1 PAQAPGQ
8 EPHGHAAGQPGRADD
23 PARRRD
29 GTHPAGQQ
37 QHLLPGQRAVVGGL
51 GARRAPGGDALVH
64 PAHDRAAPRAP
75 DLPPAPLPAGRG
87 ARGRRLRAQGRGVA
101 GHRRG
106 ADDRRGV
113 ERSSEQVP
121 DHVPQRLRDPR
132 AQLPRRTDRGRLG
145 AGGVQRLRQRRR
157 CGAARRGV
165 RRRVG
170 GRARHGRH
178 HRRRLRLRRRPAARP
193 PRPFDADPHAAPGDG
208 RGRGAR
214 RRRPRAHGPRLTHE
228 KESPAVSLETG
239 PRPTTRETPSRRSRP
254 AATGAQPAVRRVPT
268 STYRLQ
274 LHAGFT
280 ADDAAA
286 VVPYLARLGVG
297 HLFCS
302 PVLQAAPGSMH
313 GYDVVD
319 HSRIGEEIGGEAALR
334 RLAETAHAH
343 GLGLVVDVVPNHMAI
358 PTPIWHN
365 RALWSVLRDG
375 PGSPYADWFDLD
387 PSAELSILVPVLG
400 RPIGAVLADGEITVG
415 REEVPQQDG
424 TRVTETVVRYYDHV
438 LPVAAGTEHLGL
450 ADLLDRQ
457 WYRLA
462 YWKVSDE
469 ELNYRRF
476 FDVDTLAA
484 VRVEDPAVFEAT
496 HRTLLQL
503 QGEGVID
510 GYRTD
515 PRGYLRDLE
524 RATDGAWTVIEK
536 ILEGEEHLPGDFP
549 CAGTTGYDALW
560 RVTGL
565 FHDPHGALGLTHLW
579 QRRTGDLRP
588 FEEVAAES
596 TDLVVTTSLWAEIER
611 LTALIHGICQDDI
624 RLRDTTRRNIQKVV
638 VALLTSMDRYR
649 AYIVPGEPAPGA
661 ERAVIE
667 QAAAR
672 AQARLGDDEDLAA
685 TLELVVA
692 LVCGDEAGS
701 AGRSRSAERDEV
713 VVRFAQTCGPV
724 HAKGLED
731 TAFYRYTRFLAVN
744 EVGSA
749 PERIGVESD
758 VLHDHAL
765 HMVRTRPD
773 AMTTLSTHD
782 TKRSEDVRARL
793 AVLTE
798 QPLEWALVVQ
808 DLDRATSAHRGDR
821 VDGAIELLLWQTL
834 AACWELPGS
843 GAAPLDADRLEGYL
857 AKAMREAKTHTT
869 WTEQDA
875 EYERE
880 VQALG
885 RAALESEEVAAILAD
900 WTRRTAAVQRAA
912 ILGQKLVQLTMPGV
926 PDVYRS
932 EEHT

>member
-1 PAQAPGQ
+1 M
-8 EPHGHAAGQPGRADD
+8 
-23 PARRRD
+23 
-29 GTHPAGQQ
+29 
-37 QHLLPGQRAVVGGL
+37 
-51 GARRAPGGDALVH
+51 
-64 PAHDRAAPRAP
+64 
-75 DLPPAPLPAGRG
+75 
-87 ARGRRLRAQGRGVA
+87 
-101 GHRRG
+101 
-106 ADDRRGV
+106 
-113 ERSSEQVP
+113 
-121 DHVPQRLRDPR
+121 
-132 AQLPRRTDRGRLG
+132 
-145 AGGVQRLRQRRR
+145 
-157 CGAARRGV
+157 
-165 RRRVG
+165 
-170 GRARHGRH
+170 
-178 HRRRLRLRRRPAARP
+178 
-193 PRPFDADPHAAPGDG
+193 
-208 RGRGAR
+208 
-214 RRRPRAHGPRLTHE
+214 
-228 KESPAVSLETG
+228 SLETG

-254 AATGAQPAVRRVPT
+254 AVTGAQPAVRRVPT

-280 ADDAAA
+280 ADDA
-286 VVPYLARLGVG
+286 VEIVPYLARLGVG

-302 PVLQAAPGSMH
+302 PVLQAAPGSTH

-319 HSRIGEEIGGEAALR
+319 HTRISEEIGGEEALR
-334 RLAETAHAH
+334 RLAEAAHAH
-343 GLGLVVDVVPNHMAI
+343 GMGIVVDVVPNHMSI

-375 PGSPYADWFDLD
+375 PASAFADWFDL
-387 PSAELSILVPVLG
+387 ELSGERSVLVPVLG
-400 RPIGAVLADGEITVG
+400 RPIGAVLADGEITMGV
-415 REEVPQQDG
+415 EEVPQADG
-424 TRVTETVVRYYDHV
+424 SVAEETVVRYYDHV

-510 GYRTD
+510 GYRIDHPDGLSD

-536 ILEGEEHLPGDFP
+536 ILEGEERLPGDFP

-672 AQARLGDDEDLAA
+672 ALARLGDDEDLAA

-744 EVGSA
+744 EVGSD

-875 EYERE
+875 EYEHE

-926 PDVYRS
+926 PDVYQGNESVDLSLVDPDNRREVDHAAHAARLGRMIEGARPEGIGDEKLWLTHRALVLRRERPDLFQGRDAAYHPLPTTTGHAVAFGRACGEGPVEVVTVVTRLAHGLAQRGGWGES
-932 EEHT
+932 RIGLPEGRWRDVLGGAEHEGGMVPLAELLDDSPVALLVRVGATPTGALPVPHPLEETR

>member
-1 PAQAPGQ
+1 MSIDQ
-8 EPHGHAAGQPGRADD
+8 
-23 PARRRD
+23 
-29 GTHPAGQQ
+29 
-37 QHLLPGQRAVVGGL
+37 
-51 GARRAPGGDALVH
+51 
-64 PAHDRAAPRAP
+64 
-75 DLPPAPLPAGRG
+75 
-87 ARGRRLRAQGRGVA
+87 GRR
-101 GHRRG
+101 
-106 ADDRRGV
+106 
-113 ERSSEQVP
+113 S
-121 DHVPQRLRDPR
+121 
-132 AQLPRRTDRGRLG
+132 
-145 AGGVQRLRQRRR
+145 
-157 CGAARRGV
+157 
-165 RRRVG
+165 
-170 GRARHGRH
+170 
-178 HRRRLRLRRRPAARP
+178 PAARP
-193 PRPFDADPHAAPGDG
+193 D
-208 RGRGAR
+208 
-214 RRRPRAHGPRLTHE
+214 
-228 KESPAVSLETG
+228 S
-239 PRPTTRETPSRRSRP
+239 PTTAALPVIRP
-254 AATGAQPAVRRVPT
+254 VPT

-476 FDVDTLAA
+476 FDVDTLAGLQ
-484 VRVEDPAVFEAT
+484 VELPHVFSAT
-496 HRTLLQL
+496 HETLLRL

-510 GYRTD
+510 GYRIDHPDGLAD

-524 RATDGAWTVIEK
+524 EATGGAWTVVEK
-536 ILEGEEHLPGDFP
+536 ILEGEEQLPGDFP

-560 RVTGL
+560 RVGGL
-565 FHDPHGALGLTHLW
+565 FHDPYGAIGLTHLW

-588 FEEVAAES
+588 FAEVATES
-596 TDLVVTTSLWAEIER
+596 TDQIISTSLWAEIER
-611 LTALIHGICQDDI
+611 LTALLHRICQEDI
-624 RLRDTTRRNIQKVV
+624 RLRDITRRNLQRAL
-638 VALLTSMDRYR
+638 VALLGSMDRYR

-661 ERAVIE
+661 EREVIE
-667 QAAAR
+667 EAAAR
-672 AQARLGDDEDLAA
+672 ARVRLGEDEDVVS
-685 TLELVVA
+685 TLEIVVA
-692 LVCGDEAGS
+692 LVCGDEVGS
-701 AGRSRSAERDEV
+701 AGRTRSAERDEV

-744 EVGSA
+744 EVGA
-749 PERIGVESD
+749 DPDRIGVEPD
-758 VLHDHAL
+758 QLHDHAL
-765 HMVRTRPD
+765 TMVRTRPD
-773 AMTTLSTHD
+773 SMTTLSTHD

-798 QPLEWALVVQ
+798 QPLAWALVVQ
-808 DLDRATSAHRGDR
+808 DLDRATAEHRGDR

-834 AACWELPGS
+834 AGCWELPGS
-843 GAAPLDADRLEGYL
+843 GAAPLTAERLEGYL
-857 AKAMREAKTHTT
+857 LKAMREAKTHTT
-869 WTEQDA
+869 WTAQDA
-875 EYERE
+875 EYEQQ
-880 VQALG
+880 VLG
-885 RAALESEEVAAILAD
+885 LARAALASEEVAGILEG
-900 WTRRTAAVQRAA
+900 WTRRTAAAQRSA

-926 PDVYRS
+926 PDVYQGNETIDLSLVDPDNRRPVDHAAHRDRLARMIDGAGPDGIGDEKLWLTHRALVLRRERPELFQGREAS
-932 EEHT
+932 YRPLPTTTGHALAFGRGRGEGELEVVTVVTRLAHGLAQRGGWGESWIALPEGRWRDALTGTELPGGQVPLGELLEQWPVALLVRLGTDEERR

>member
-1 PAQAPGQ
+1 MS
-8 EPHGHAAGQPGRADD
+8 
-23 PARRRD
+23 
-29 GTHPAGQQ
+29 T
-37 QHLLPGQRAVVGGL
+37 
-51 GARRAPGGDALVH
+51 
-64 PAHDRAAPRAP
+64 
-75 DLPPAPLPAGRG
+75 
-87 ARGRRLRAQGRGVA
+87 
-101 GHRRG
+101 
-106 ADDRRGV
+106 
-113 ERSSEQVP
+113 
-121 DHVPQRLRDPR
+121 
-132 AQLPRRTDRGRLG
+132 
-145 AGGVQRLRQRRR
+145 
-157 CGAARRGV
+157 
-165 RRRVG
+165 
-170 GRARHGRH
+170 
-178 HRRRLRLRRRPAARP
+178 
-193 PRPFDADPHAAPGDG
+193 
-208 RGRGAR
+208 
-214 RRRPRAHGPRLTHE
+214 
-228 KESPAVSLETG
+228 ETG
-239 PRPTTRETPSRRSRP
+239 PRPPRQGTSPRPAPRP
-254 AATGAQPAVRRVPT
+254 AAGTTPPVRPVPT

-280 ADDAAA
+280 ADDAAEL
-286 VVPYLARLGVG
+286 VPYLARLGVG
-297 HLFCS
+297 HVFCS
-302 PVLQAAPGSMH
+302 PVLQAAPGSTH

-334 RLAETAHAH
+334 RLSDAAHAH
-343 GLGLVVDVVPNHMAI
+343 GMGVIVDVVPNHMSI

-375 PGSPYADWFDLD
+375 PASPYADWFDVDLAGER
-387 PSAELSILVPVLG
+387 SVLVPVLG
-400 RPIGAVLADGEITVG
+400 RPVGAVLADGEITVG
-415 REEVPQQDG
+415 TAAVPRADG
-424 TRVTETVVRYYDHV
+424 TTARETVVRYYDHV

-450 ADLLDRQ
+450 ADLLERQ

-462 YWKVSDE
+462 YWKVADD

-484 VRVEDPAVFEAT
+484 VRVELPAVFEAT
-496 HRTLLQL
+496 HRTLLRL
-503 QGEGVID
+503 QAEGVID
-510 GYRTD
+510 GYRIDHPDGLAD

-524 RATDGAWTVIEK
+524 RATGGAWTVIEK

-596 TDLVVTTSLWAEIER
+596 TDLVVSTSLWAEIER

-638 VALLTSMDRYR
+638 VALLGAMDRYR
-649 AYIVPGEPAPGA
+649 AYIVPGESAPGA

-672 AQARLGDDEDLAA
+672 ARTRLGDDEDVVA

-701 AGRSRSAERDEV
+701 AGRRRSAERDEL
-713 VVRFAQTCGPV
+713 VVRFGQTCGPV

-744 EVGSA
+744 EVGA
-749 PERIGVESD
+749 DPDRIGTSADE
-758 VLHDHAL
+758 LHDHAL

-798 QPLEWALVVQ
+798 QPSQWALVVQ
-808 DLDRATSAHRGDR
+808 DLDRAVHAERGDR
-821 VDGAIELLLWQTL
+821 VDGPIELLLWQTL

-843 GAAPLDADRLEGYL
+843 GAAPIDAARLEGYL
-857 AKAMREAKTHTT
+857 TKAMREAKTRTT

-880 VQALG
+880 VQELG
-885 RAALESEEVAAILAD
+885 RAALASAQVAEILDD
-900 WTRRTAAVQRAA
+900 WTRRTAGVQRAA

-926 PDVYRS
+926 PDVYQGNESVDLSLVDPDNRREVDHAS
-932 EEHT
+932 HAARLERMIEGARPEGVGDEKLWLTHRALVLRRERPDLFQGRDAEYHPLPTTTGHAVAFGRAHGEGAVEVVTVVTRLASGLAQRGGWGESRIALPEGRWRDALTGVEHEGGMVPLAALLEDWPVALLVRVGATPTGALPVPALLEEER